1 LAGECKHEFRE
12 GSRNPDMWVCV
23 KCGMVV
29 KGYVK
34 YLKAMDIKLK
44 KSMMFVDWTEDEY
57 SRVSKIT
64 IQYKY
69 DVIVWEE

>member
-1 LAGECKHEFRE
+1 
-12 GSRNPDMWVCV
+12 
-23 KCGMVV
+23 MVV

-44 KSMMFVDWTEDEY
+44 KSVVFVDWTEDEH

-64 IQYKY
+64 TQYKY